1 MCIFHMEKKV
11 IWGDRSIVNMWEIK
25 PHDLK
30 IKKEGLKGN
39 IVYRRFRLCPVIN
52 RKQVN
57 VIFF

>member
-1 MCIFHMEKKV
+1 MEKKV

-39 IVYRRFRLCPVIN
+39 IGYRRFRLCPVIN